1 MDAHW
6 YRETGTYAVSAY
18 AGCGKLPTGFDEYA
32 WPEAYWAPTPTR

>member
-18 AGCGKLPTGFDEYA
+18 AGRGKLPTGFDEYA
-32 WPEAYWAPTPTR
+32 WPEAYWAPTPCR